1 MDESADRSA
10 QAQGKQAFNTS
21 AGTAG
26 QYGSTAGQVGA
37 ELIPTLER
45 DINNPTGYTPTQEN
59 NMIVRGE
66 QGAGGATAGATGL
79 AGLNAMR
86 TRNSAGYSGVL
97 DQMARTKQQQ
107 LSQNALGVANESANL
122 AQQKRAS
129 ALREL
134 QGVYGTDVG
143 AQLRAMALEP
153 EDINAEVNAGKS
165 GWLQN
170 AEGII
175 KTLGDL
181 PRPQM

>member
-1 MDESADRSA
+1 MDTDRSA
-10 QAQGKQAFNTS
+10 QAQGKQAFNQAS
-21 AGTAG
+21 GTAN

-45 DINNPTGYTPTQEN
+45 DINNPIGFTPTQTN
-59 NMIVRGE
+59 NMLVASE
-66 QGAGGATAGATGL
+66 QGAGGATAGVTGA

-86 TRNSAGYSGVL
+86 TRNSAGLSGVL
-97 DQMARTKQQQ
+97 DQAARTRQQA
-107 LSQNALGVANESANL
+107 LSQNALGIQNKSAML
-122 AQQKRAS
+122 AQQKRAE
-129 ALREL
+129 ALQQL

-175 KTLGDL
+175 KTLSEI
-181 PRPQM
+181 PRPTM